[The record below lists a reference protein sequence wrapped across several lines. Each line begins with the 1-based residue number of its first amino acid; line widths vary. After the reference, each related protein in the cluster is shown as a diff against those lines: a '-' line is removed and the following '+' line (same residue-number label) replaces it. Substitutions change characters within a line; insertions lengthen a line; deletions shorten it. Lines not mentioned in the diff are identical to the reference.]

1 MLKKYFIIYYIL
13 IITKLSFG
21 YINISP
27 TSFDKN
33 IGKGAYQEF
42 TLYNNTSIPVRYRIE
57 STKISNDNVYSME
70 EWVEIYPKVI
80 TLNPAEEKTFK
91 VYIKSKG
98 VAKEGDYGAFL
109 NIKQISAPK
118 LNDKKSSDI
127 GAGMIVM
134 TNLNMGLYGYI
145 GAEKLNL
152 ELLNPKLTKEGEKI
166 YLKTE
171 ITNKTN
177 RLGRIKIEVKT
188 DKNRYYSVGEMRVM
202 KNQTLILDNEVKN
215 LKSTDKVKE
224 IVILDVE
231 TKNILQTIKI

>member
-1 MLKKYFIIYYIL
+1 MLRKNCVLFYIL
-13 IITKLSFG
+13 IISKFSFG

-57 STKISNDNVYSME
+57 PQKMSGKDVGDMC
-70 EWVEIYPKVI
+70 EWIEVYPKVI
-80 TLNPAEEKTFK
+80 TIDPANEKMFK

-98 VAKEGDYGAFL
+98 KTLDGDYGAFL

-118 LNDKKSSDI
+118 LKDKKDLDI

-145 GAEKLNL
+145 GAENLNL
-152 ELLNPKLTKEGEKI
+152 EILKPTITKNDNKY

-177 RLGRIKIEVKT
+177 RLGRIKVEAKV
-188 DKNRYYSVGEMRVM
+188 DKNRYYPIGEMRIM
-202 KNQTLILDNEVKN
+202 KNQTLILDNEIKN
-215 LKSTDKVKE
+215 LKDRNEIKE
-224 IVILDVE
+224 IVITDTE
-231 TKNILQTIKI
+231 TKKVLNTIKI